1 MDDRQIICNFAIGCG
16 LISPA
21 TLEIIMGIYINR
33 GNCEFSDIV
42 NSEYVD
48 KTSLIPLINMTLN
61 TESRYP

>member
-1 MDDRQIICNFAIGCG
+1 MVWTFFHNFAFQSG
-16 LISPA
+16 LIFSA
-21 TLEIIMGIYINR
+21 TSEIFMGTYINR

>member
-1 MDDRQIICNFAIGCG
+1 MLVWTFFHDFAFQSG

-21 TLEIIMGIYINR
+21 ASEVFMDTYINR

-48 KTSLIPLINMTLN
+48 KTSLIPLFF
-61 TESRYP
+61 S